1 MMNRGN
7 IEEAYKIGLTL
18 DGSCR
23 EVLNDWM
30 NDVEDRLKFNHV
42 MNQIRMHIERNLQ
55 LYDFC

>member
-30 NDVEDRLKFNHV
+30 KDVEDRLNFNHV
-42 MNQIRMHIERNLQ
+42 MEQIRMHIERNL
-55 LYDFC
+55 